1 MFLMGVYLG
10 VLLLIIE
17 DVKVQF
23 HKIMLFSNMIKQIY
37 IPISDIPLKRAP

>member
-1 MFLMGVYLG
+1 MLMFLMGVYLG

-23 HKIMLFSNMIKQIY
+23 HKIMLFSNMIKQFTFPSATY
-37 IPISDIPLKRAP
+37 P